1 MTSRDRNIV
10 LVLGFVAVL
19 AGFWFFGL
27 KPKREEAKTL
37 DAQVAAQQTQLQA
50 AQATVAAGLKAKSE
64 TKADQ
69 TTVAQLGQAVPA
81 DDDLPSLL
89 YQLDAVSGAAHV
101 DFRGMARGSSTGAA
115 AQAAAAAAGTS
126 AVGSASLPPGAVVG
140 TAGLATLPFTLD
152 FSGSFFG
159 LERFLGDVQ
168 DLVQPRDSA
177 IAVRGRLLAVDG
189 LSLAPA
195 DKGMTKIKARISAT
209 AYLAPDDKASASAA
223 TSASGPTAPS
233 VAANSGSASTSTPSN
248 TTNQIR

>member
-1 MTSRDRNIV
+1 MTSRDRNIL
-10 LVLGFVAVL
+10 LVVGLVAVL
-19 AGFWFFGL
+19 AGFWFFAL
-27 KPKREEAKTL
+27 KPKREEAKAV

-50 AQATVAAGLKAKSE
+50 AQATVAAGLKAKAE

-69 TTVAQLGQAVPA
+69 TIVAQLGQAVPA

-101 DFRGMARGSSTGAA
+101 DFRSMARGSSTGAA
-115 AQAAAAAAGTS
+115 AQAAAGTS

-140 TAGLATLPFTLD
+140 TAGLATLPFTFD

-168 DLVQPRDSA
+168 DLVQPHDGS

-195 DKGMTKIKARISAT
+195 DKSLTKIKARISAT
-209 AYLAPDDKASASAA
+209 AYLAPDDKASAS
-223 TSASGPTAPS
+223 TSAAGATAPS
-233 VAANSGSASTSTPSN
+233 VASGSTGASTTSN